1 MAKTLLNLVTTV
13 FKLIVNMNMHHV
25 PICIVY
31 KEKEKIATFGTF
43 HMREYMDNLVRN
55 DANLWTAVEEDEEG
69 LNAAKDYDYYP
80 VEAGSAHRI
89 VVEGLAP
96 SLLPFP
102 LDYMTFEELSDWLS
116 KYIINLYI
124 WSTIV
129 ESVQKNAK

>member
-1 MAKTLLNLVTTV
+1 MAKTLLNLLTTL
-13 FKLIVNMNMHHV
+13 FKVIVNIMNMHHI

-43 HMREYMDNLVRN
+43 HMREYMDDLIRN

-69 LNAAKDYDYYP
+69 LNAATDYEYYP
-80 VEAGSAHRI
+80 VEAGSAHRM

-102 LDYMTFEELSDWLS
+102 LDFMTFEELSDWLS
-116 KYIINLYI
+116 KYIFNLNM
-124 WSTIV
+124 WSAIEEFV
-129 ESVQKNAK
+129 

>member
-13 FKLIVNMNMHHV
+13 FKLIVNIMNMHHV

-31 KEKEKIATFGTF
+31 KEKEKIAIFGTF

-55 DANLWTAVEEDEEG
+55 DANLWTVVEEDEEG
-69 LNAAKDYDYYP
+69 LNAAT
-80 VEAGSAHRI
+80 EAGSAHRM

-129 ESVQKNAK
+129 GSVQKNAK

>member
-1 MAKTLLNLVTTV
+1 MAKTLLNLVKTV
-13 FKLIVNMNMHHV
+13 FKLIVNIMNMHHV
-25 PICIVY
+25 CIVY
-31 KEKEKIATFGTF
+31 KEKEKVATFGTF

-55 DANLWTAVEEDEEG
+55 DANLWKAVEEDEEG
-69 LNAAKDYDYYP
+69 LNAAT
-80 VEAGSAHRI
+80 EAGSAHRM

>member
-1 MAKTLLNLVTTV
+1 MAKTLLNLMTTV
-13 FKLIVNMNMHHV
+13 FKLIVNIMNMHHV

-31 KEKEKIATFGTF
+31 KEKEKIAIFGTF

-55 DANLWTAVEEDEEG
+55 DANLWTVVEEDEEG
-69 LNAAKDYDYYP
+69 LNAAT
-80 VEAGSAHRI
+80 EAGSAHRM

-129 ESVQKNAK
+129 DSVP

>member
-1 MAKTLLNLVTTV
+1 MAKTLLNLLTTL
-13 FKLIVNMNMHHV
+13 FKVIVNIMNMHHV

-43 HMREYMDNLVRN
+43 HMREYMDDLIRN

-69 LNAAKDYDYYP
+69 LNAATDYEYYP
-80 VEAGSAHRI
+80 VEAGSAHRM

-102 LDYMTFEELSDWLS
+102 LVFMTFEELSDWLS
-116 KYIINLYI
+116 KYIFNLNM
-124 WSTIV
+124 WSAIEEFV
-129 ESVQKNAK
+129 

>member
-1 MAKTLLNLVTTV
+1 
-13 FKLIVNMNMHHV
+13 MNMHHV

-31 KEKEKIATFGTF
+31 KEKEKFATFGTF

-69 LNAAKDYDYYP
+69 LNAAMDYEYYP
-80 VEAGSAHRI
+80 VEAGSAHRM

-102 LDYMTFEELSDWLS
+102 LDFMTFEELSDWLS
-116 KYIINLYI
+116 KYIFNLNM
-124 WSTIV
+124 WSAIEEFV
-129 ESVQKNAK
+129 